1 MPKVKRFY
9 APGLDG
15 LWRDPAG
22 APRELIPL
30 VLEKDYDAL
39 LVENKQLRAREKECP
54 SMSQAQSRA
63 LLRGLQEIASVLD
76 LNNPSPADLV
86 AAVEHLHTR
95 AGELAEQLHTA
106 HAFVE
111 NTEAFGLA
119 ARSGILQCGDVVWNI
134 TQSKK
139 LLGLPAQA
147 PQEQEE

>member
-30 VLEKDYDAL
+30 VLGKDYDAL
-39 LVENKQLRAREKECP
+39 LVENQQLRARE
-54 SMSQAQSRA
+54 SRA
-63 LLRGLQEIASVLD
+63 LLRGLQEIASVLG
-76 LNNPSPADLV
+76 LSNASPADLV
-86 AAVEHLHTR
+86 AAVEQLHTR

-119 ARSGILQCGDVVWNI
+119 AQSGILQCGDVAWNI
-134 TQSKK
+134 DRSKK
-139 LLGLPAQA
+139 LLGLTAQA
-147 PQEQEE
+147 SQNQEE